1 MERRKFIGAS
11 AAASVGLIACKTTA
25 AMPSNQE
32 RQMTELKG
40 NINHSAC
47 RWCYSK
53 IPMEEFLQNL
63 NELGVKAMDL
73 TEAEA
78 SYFVFTDSVRNN
90 AYDPK
95 NDRINILFKDGSTK
109 DLSQAADLLN
119 ISVLSDT
126 VEKHLMCYTK
136 V

>member
-1 MERRKFIGAS
+1 MLNLFAQLDDNDIMAS
-11 AAASVGLIACKTTA
+11 IKVWANHRDKVLSRLCANLIDRTIYKVVLS
-25 AMPSNQE
+25 PQPIPQE
-32 RQMTELKG
+32 QVDEKRHKVMK
-40 NINHSAC
+40 A
-47 RWCYSK
+47 
-53 IPMEEFLQNL
+53 
-63 NELGVKAMDL
+63 LGL

-95 NDRINILFKDGSTK
+95 NDRINILFNDGSTK
-109 DLSQAADLLN
+109 DLSKAADLLN

-126 VEKHLMCYTK
+126 VEKHLMCYTT